1 MRSVT
6 QAALAV
12 PTARARR
19 SGWVRPQGGRS
30 PLWLGVTAVVCLATG
45 VVSAINPKY
54 GVLAPL
60 GIAFAAAVFANVT
73 VGLFLFTI
81 LAWLHMI
88 TAGSTALSG
97 AKVAGLLLFLSW
109 FAAKSLR
116 PEPRGRTLSEA
127 QPAFVAAAVALA
139 GWSAISLAW
148 AHSRG
153 TAMSSTFTLVLDML
167 LLPIVFYAIQRR
179 EHFVW
184 IVGAFVLGATA
195 SALIGLGQSGSRQ
208 VGSLGDADGEA
219 TLLATSLLLLIGLI
233 AYLPRHSPVRRG
245 AMLGAVIVLAGVI
258 NTGSRGGL
266 VALGCGLAAGAVL
279 GGRWRFRAVV
289 ALLVAAGATGLYVET
304 LAPRAAT
311 EHLSGTSSTGRT
323 DLWKVGLRVFE
334 GHPVGGVG
342 AGNFSTVSVDYL
354 QQVDNIGHGQFIIS
368 QKPKPVHNTYLEL
381 LADLGLPGLMAFL
394 WLACAS
400 IAAAIKA
407 AHIYERRGDTRA
419 ELLSRCVA
427 LAIIAQLSGAFFITN
442 LPEKLL
448 WLLLAL
454 PLPLLAVAQAE
465 PQLPQPD

>member
-1 MRSVT
+1 M
-6 QAALAV
+6 
-12 PTARARR
+12 
-19 SGWVRPQGGRS
+19 
-30 PLWLGVTAVVCLATG
+30 VCLATG
-45 VVSAINPKY
+45 VVAAVNPRY

-73 VGLFLFTI
+73 LGLLLFTI

-88 TAGSTALSG
+88 TAGSTAVSG

-116 PEPRGRTLSEA
+116 PDPRGRTLSEA
-127 QPAFVAAAVALA
+127 QPGLMVAAVALA
-139 GWSAISLAW
+139 SWSAISVAW

-153 TAMSSTFTLVLDML
+153 TAMSSTYTLVLDML

-184 IVGAFVLGATA
+184 IVGAFVIGATA
-195 SALIGLGQSGSRQ
+195 SAMIGLGQSGSRQ
-208 VGSLGDADGEA
+208 VGALGDADGEG
-219 TLLATSLLLLIGLI
+219 TLLATSLILAFGLI
-233 AYLPRHSPVRRG
+233 AYLPRRSLVRRW
-245 AMLGAVIVLAGVI
+245 AMLAAVIVFVGVI
-258 NTGSRGGL
+258 NTGSRGAL
-266 VALGCGLAAGAVL
+266 VALGCGLAAGVIL
-279 GGRWRFRAVV
+279 GGRWRAKAVV
-289 ALLVAAGATGLYVET
+289 AVLLAAGAAGLYFGT
-304 LAPRAAT
+304 LAPHAAT

-334 GHPVGGVG
+334 SHPVGGAG

-354 QQVDNIGHGQFIIS
+354 QEVNNIGHGQFIIS
-368 QKPKPVHNTYLEL
+368 QQPKPVHNTYLEL
-381 LADLGLPGLMAFL
+381 LADLGVPGLIAFL
-394 WLACAS
+394 SLAGGS

-407 AHIYERRGDTRA
+407 AHIYERRGDARA

-427 LAIIAQLSGAFFITN
+427 LAVIAQLSGAFFITN

-465 PQLPQPD
+465 PQLPHAD